1 MSRRRLLTAS
11 TVYGLLAVAAMLWSG
26 LRGDWSPW
34 DAHTAWLP
42 FGYVARLAVSLVGG
56 ALVAIATIA
65 ATRLLVRRTRWARLL
80 HSNFRALLG
89 PLSGAEI
96 AAYALLSGLAEELF
110 FRGAML
116 PAFGLALTSIIFGA
130 VHVGPSR
137 SFWVWT
143 LWAGAMGLVFGAL
156 VALTGNLYGAV
167 LAHFLIN
174 YENLHFIDAYDPDAN
189 SLETRLRGQSA
200 DASAP
205 PKLSGTRMRT
215 GR

>member
-26 LRGDWSPW
+26 VRGDWSPW
-34 DAHTAWLP
+34 DAEAAWLP
-42 FGYVARLAVSLVGG
+42 FGYVARIAVSLIGG
-56 ALVAIATIA
+56 ALVAVATIA
-65 ATRLLVRRTRWARLL
+65 ATRALVRRTRWARLL

-96 AAYALLSGLAEELF
+96 TAYALLSGLAEELF

-174 YENLHFIDAYDPDAN
+174 YENLHFIDAYDPDAS
-189 SLETRLRGQSA
+189 SLETRLQGQSA

-205 PKLSGTRMRT
+205 PKLSGTRVRT

>member
-1 MSRRRLLTAS
+1 MSRRRLLTAA
-11 TVYGLLAVAAMLWSG
+11 TVYGLLAALAMLWSG

-34 DAHTAWLP
+34 DAEAAWLP
-42 FGYVARLAVSLVGG
+42 LGYAARVAISLVGG
-56 ALVAIATIA
+56 ALVAVATIA
-65 ATRLLVRRTRWARLL
+65 ATRVLVRRTSWARLL

-110 FRGAML
+110 FRGAMM

-167 LAHFLIN
+167 LAHCLIN
-174 YENLHFIDAYDPDAN
+174 YENLHFIDAYDPDA
-189 SLETRLRGQSA
+189 SSIETHLHGQSA

-205 PKLSGTRMRT
+205 PKLSGTRVRT